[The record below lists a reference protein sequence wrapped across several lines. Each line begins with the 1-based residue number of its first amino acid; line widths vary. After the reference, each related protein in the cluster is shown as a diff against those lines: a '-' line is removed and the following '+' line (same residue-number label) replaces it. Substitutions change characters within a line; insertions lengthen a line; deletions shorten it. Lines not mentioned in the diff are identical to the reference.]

1 MRTCA
6 LTYQIK
12 GPKTVNEA
20 KIGLFRKI
28 AILHVTVGGL
38 LIWYDSAQVR
48 MWIILN
54 INHNPR
60 CVQEPWDI
68 LVVQNRTQGRC
79 VMFLTENELFAQ
91 FVFLLGLKYT
101 FFGKNILLGQ
111 STSLGHSATGQPGK
125 IKCLGGWVGWVATN
139 FITIPCLS
147 LPDPCLSFTKYQNAT
162 GLWLVKLLISV

>member
-91 FVFLLGLKYT
+91 FVFLLGLKYI
-101 FFGKNILLGQ
+101 FCGKNILLGQ
-111 STSLGHSATGQPGK
+111 STSLGHSATGHPVYTAKQRASHVCIGFTIGNRSLWK
-125 IKCLGGWVGWVATN
+125 NMNYKCKCLIEN
-139 FITIPCLS
+139 LF
-147 LPDPCLSFTKYQNAT
+147 
-162 GLWLVKLLISV
+162 